1 MRVGIIF
8 AFMDFHRKGQKYHGV
23 LQPLIGPLVAA
34 LLPPDIEIDVVN
46 DTWEDPHWDRD
57 YDLLFVTG
65 MHSDFDRARQI
76 SHYWRRRGAK
86 TVFGGVMASTY
97 PELCQPYFDAVVVGD
112 AEGSVPRVYRDFLA
126 GELQPLYVSAAYD
139 PAQVPV
145 PRFDLLAGKQ
155 MIPLSFEVT
164 RGCPFTCEF
173 CALTGIGTRHHVRPV
188 ETVLRDI
195 REGQRMLRG
204 LVPWY
209 QLRAI
214 GFLDNNI
221 GGNPGYLR
229 QLCDALTP
237 LGLIWGSGITFNV
250 LADLEMVKTLSRAGC
265 RAMFMG
271 LESLNPATLQDMHKY
286 QNTVDKTRRVLD
298 QCRKHG
304 ILIESPLMLSPV
316 TDDGEYIRSIPE
328 RLRECGLHVPT
339 FLCIESPIPGTP
351 HFHRLAAEES
361 AFLPDALL
369 RDFNGYT
376 LVTRPQRESVADFV
390 AAYEQVV
397 EDTYT
402 WRARWARLR
411 QDLPDFLRGGW
422 LFPALA
428 DVRDN
433 LFHDQKPHPDRT
445 YIAGT
450 DIPFPEATSVPLTDG
465 DFDSEEERRAILE
478 PWRVTDEQGEVLP
491 AWKESIRVFEGKGRI
506 SAAAQQLVAI
516 A

>member
-8 AFMDFHRKGQKYHGV
+8 AFMDFHRKGKKYHGV

-34 LLPPDIEIDVVN
+34 LLPADVEIDVVN
-46 DTWEDPHWDRD
+46 DTWEDPAWERD

-97 PELCQPYFDAVVVGD
+97 PELCQPFFDAVVVGD
-112 AEGSVPRVYRDFLA
+112 AEGSVPRIWRDFLA
-126 GELQPLYVSAAYD
+126 GELQPRYVSAAYD
-139 PAQVPV
+139 PDQVPV

-195 REGQRMLRG
+195 REGRRMLRG

-229 QLCDALTP
+229 QLCAALEP
-237 LGLIWGSGITFNV
+237 LDLIWGSGITFNV
-250 LADLEMVKTLSRAGC
+250 LADLAMVKTLSRAGC

-286 QNTVDKTRRVLD
+286 QNTVDNTRRVLD

-316 TDDGEYIRSIPE
+316 TDDAGYIRSIPD

-361 AFLPDALL
+361 AFLPNALL

-376 LVTRPQRESVADFV
+376 LVTRPKRESVEDFV
-390 AAYEQVV
+390 AAYEAVV
-397 EDTYT
+397 ENTYT
-402 WRARWARLR
+402 WRARLARLG
-411 QDLPDFLRGGW
+411 QDLPDFLRGGYF
-422 LFPALA
+422 FPALA

-450 DIPFPEATSVPLTDG
+450 DVPFPEATSVPLTDA
-465 DFDSEEERRAILE
+465 DFASEEERQAILE
-478 PWRVTDEQGEVLP
+478 PWRLTDERGEVLP
-491 AWKESIRVFEGKGRI
+491 AWRQSIKVFEGKGRI